1 MPMTQQDIRRHYEQ
15 DWQAKSDSAG
25 HADSLRYSSE
35 IEDAVMY
42 AAYER
47 LIADL
52 NMKANGGRIL
62 DVGSG
67 AGRWVRFFLDRYKP
81 SLLTGIDFAA
91 SSIDLLKRWHPP
103 TADVELDFRQA
114 DITDPSVDP
123 GGPFDLINVA
133 NVLFH
138 IPENDLYA
146 RAMGNLARLLTP
158 DGHIVTTEFLPRT
171 TMRTQWMLV
180 RSRYEFEAV
189 VSLAGLRIVDIRAF
203 SFFANDPMGLDGPD
217 DGLRAMFNKVQ
228 AGIRGVFES
237 NLNEQTRQFF
247 IGFLTDI
254 ERAAIAFAR
263 ERIADQDLPSQK
275 LVVLKR
281 AGD

>member
-1 MPMTQQDIRRHYEQ
+1 MPMTQQDIRQHYEQ
-15 DWQAKSDSAG
+15 DWKAKFDAASDAE
-25 HADSLRYSSE
+25 ALRYSSE

-42 AAYER
+42 PAYEQ
-47 LIADL
+47 LIDDL

-67 AGRWVRFFLDRYKP
+67 AGRWVRFFLHRYSP
-81 SLLTGIDFAA
+81 GLLTGIDFAA

-103 TADVELDFRQA
+103 TSGIELDFRQV
-114 DITDPSVDP
+114 DITDPAADP
-123 GGPFDLINVA
+123 GGPFDLINVG

-138 IPENDLYA
+138 IPESDLYA
-146 RAMGNLARLLTP
+146 RAMGNLARWLAP
-158 DGHIVTTEFLPRT
+158 DGCIMTTEFLPRT
-171 TMRTQWMLV
+171 TMRTQWMMV
-180 RSRYEFEAV
+180 RSRYEFEALAG
-189 VSLAGLRIVDIRAF
+189 LAGLRIVEVRAF

-237 NLNEQTRQFF
+237 NLNQQTRQFF
-247 IGFLTDI
+247 VGFLTDV
-254 ERAAIAFAR
+254 ERATIAFSR

-281 AGD
+281 AEP

>member
-1 MPMTQQDIRRHYEQ
+1 MPMTQQDIRQHYER
-15 DWQAKSDSAG
+15 DWKAKSDAAG
-25 HADSLRYSSE
+25 DAEALRYSSE
-35 IEDAVMY
+35 IEDMVMY
-42 AAYER
+42 GAYEQ

-67 AGRWVRFFLDRYKP
+67 AGRWVRFFLDRYEP
-81 SLLTGIDFAA
+81 RFLMGIDFAA
-91 SSIDLLKRWHPP
+91 SSIELLNRWHPT

-114 DITDPSVDP
+114 DITEPGVEL

-146 RAMGNLARLLTP
+146 RAVGNLARLVSQH
-158 DGHIVTTEFLPRT
+158 GYIVTTEFLPRT

-189 VSLAGLRIVDIRAF
+189 VNLAGLRIVDVRAF

-217 DGLRAMFNKVQ
+217 DGVRALFNKVQ
-228 AGIRGVFES
+228 AGIRSVFES
-237 NLNEQTRQFF
+237 NPNEQTRRFF
-247 IGFLTDI
+247 VGFLTDI
-254 ERAAIAFAR
+254 ERAALAFAR

-281 AGD
+281 G

>member
-1 MPMTQQDIRRHYEQ
+1 MPMTQQDIRQHYEQ

-25 HADSLRYSSE
+25 NAESLRYSSE

-81 SLLTGIDFAA
+81 RLLTGIDFAA

-114 DITDPSVDP
+114 DITEPSVDP

-146 RAMGNLARLLTP
+146 RAVGNLARLLTP
-158 DGHIVTTEFLPRT
+158 DGYIVTTEFLPRA

-189 VSLAGLRIVDIRAF
+189 VSLAGLRIADIRAF

-254 ERAAIAFAR
+254 ERAAIAFSR

>member
-15 DWQAKSDSAG
+15 DWKAKSDSAG
-25 HADSLRYSSE
+25 DADALRYSSE

-47 LIADL
+47 LIVDL
-52 NMKANGGRIL
+52 NMKADGGRIL

-81 SLLTGIDFAA
+81 RQLTGIDFAA
-91 SSIDLLKRWHPP
+91 SSVDLLKRWHPP
-103 TADVELDFRQA
+103 TSGVELDFRQA
-114 DITDPSVDP
+114 DITDPSIDP

-158 DGHIVTTEFLPRT
+158 DGYIMTTEFLPRT

-189 VSLAGLRIVDIRAF
+189 VSLAGLRIVEVRAF

-217 DGLRAMFNKVQ
+217 DGLRALFNKVQ

-237 NLNEQTRQFF
+237 NLNEQTRRFF

-254 ERAAIAFAR
+254 ERAAIAFSR

-275 LVVLKR
+275 LAVLKR
-281 AGD
+281 ADQ